1 MARGVIMALAAAI
14 LFGASTPF
22 AKLLLGKGIDPW
34 LMAGLLYLGSGLGLG
49 TVWVVRKHIGPDREA
64 SLKGADWGWL
74 SLVILAG
81 GVVGPICLMA
91 GLAQTPASTAAL
103 LLNLEGVATIALAWT
118 LFGESADRRLRY
130 GASAILC
137 GAVVLSWRGG
147 PSPVGWGALLI
158 VGACVAWGFD
168 NNLTRKLSGSDPV
181 QIATAKGLIAG
192 IVNLTVALLNGAS
205 IPAGPLLFGALVV
218 GLLGYGVSL
227 VLFVLGLRYLGSA
240 RTGAYF
246 SLAPFIGSILAIGL
260 FGEPIT
266 MQLLLAACF
275 MGVGLYLH
283 LTERHAHWHKHQ
295 ALAHEH
301 GHVHDEHHQHVHGP
315 DDPAGEPHSH
325 RHYHPPMEHKHA
337 HYPDLHHRHDHD

>member
-22 AKLLLGKGIDPW
+22 AKLLLGRGIDPW

-49 TVWVVRKHIGPDREA
+49 SVWVVRKHSSADREA
-64 SLKGADWGWL
+64 SLKGTDWGWL

-81 GVVGPICLMA
+81 GIIGPICLMV

-118 LFGESADRRLRY
+118 LFGESADRRLQY
-130 GASAILC
+130 GALAILC

-147 PSPVGWGALLI
+147 ASPVGWGALLI

-181 QIATAKGLIAG
+181 QIAAAKGLIAG

-205 IPAGPLLFGALVV
+205 IPAGPLLLGALLI
-218 GLLGYGVSL
+218 GLLGYGLSL
-227 VLFVLGLRYLGSA
+227 VLFVFGLRYLGSA

-260 FGEPIT
+260 FGDPVT
-266 MQLLLAACF
+266 TQLLLAACF
-275 MGVGLYLH
+275 MSIGLYLH
-283 LTERHAHWHKHQ
+283 LTERHAHWHNHQ
-295 ALAHEH
+295 ALVHEH
-301 GHVHDEHHQHVHGP
+301 GHVHDEHHQHIH
-315 DDPAGEPHSH
+315 DPSDPPGEPHSH
-325 RHYHPPMEHKHA
+325 RHHHPSMKHKHA